1 MPKKDKK
8 AAKKDKGRDPA
19 DVVDAVRGAVER
31 TFQATTGSTEGARD
45 RGRSLLDDVASAAQ
59 RIRESFDDL
68 RVLEDVKGLR
78 AEIEALSRRVAE
90 LEKKQAAAPAA
101 PARRRSRRPRKRA
114 PARRSASR
122 AKPAASRRRSP
133 ARRRPRS
140 RAPRAPRPR
149 PPARSPSPHHRGASR
164 PRRAQHAAAA
174 RRQHLMAKVE
184 FDSEDEFVEVIDEVF
199 TMMDSDP
206 EMGPKLRDADVPQRF
221 EFTDLDL
228 VVNIRAAED
237 GEDGNLHWEWSDE
250 VDWEPKVKMAMS
262 SETANKYFQGKENV
276 AVALARRRI
285 KSGGDVKAALSLIPI
300 TKPIYARYREY
311 LEREHPHLVV

>member
-8 AAKKDKGRDPA
+8 AAKKDKAREPA
-19 DVVDAVRGAVER
+19 DVVEAVRGAVER
-31 TFQATTGSTEGARD
+31 TFQATAGQTEGARD
-45 RGRSLLDDVASAAQ
+45 RGRNLLDDVASAAQ

-78 AEIEALSRRVAE
+78 AEIEALNKRVAE
-90 LEKKQAAAPAA
+90 LEKKQAAARPAA
-101 PARRRSRRPRKRA
+101 AKAKATP
-114 PARRSASR
+114 
-122 AKPAASRRRSP
+122 AKPAP
-133 ARRRPRS
+133 AG
-140 RAPRAPRPR
+140 PRPR
-149 PPARSPSPHHRGASR
+149 GARRQERRDAAKKAPAKPSAAGTAAKTTGPKAKPTT
-164 PRRAQHAAAA
+164 PRKPATSQARRVAQHAV
-174 RRQHLMAKVE
+174 RRQLMAKVE

-199 TMMDSDP
+199 TMMDTDP
-206 EMGPKLRDADVPQRF
+206 DMGPKLRDADVPQRF